1 MTATDTKIAD
11 RQYDA
16 RTPLGAVQRT
26 AQAQFAGARDEI
38 IRHAHSIIR
47 DMERLIT
54 HAEGELHVGT
64 GGLGQQADRLTE
76 YVTRYE
82 QAAEQLRELDW
93 LAKEQRKALLDAKAE
108 GIIEGE
114 GGW

>member
-16 RTPLGAVQRT
+16 RTPLAAIQRT
-26 AQAQFAGARDEI
+26 AQNRFTDARAQIISQAR
-38 IRHAHSIIR
+38 AVIR
-47 DMERLIT
+47 DMEQLAS
-54 HAEGELHVGT
+54 HAEEELHVGT

-93 LAKEQRKALLDAKAE
+93 FAKEQRKALLSAKAD